1 MYSKTQLRTF
11 FFIAVLMLIAW
22 AWVPSIQAA
31 SEGDDPGDQV
41 EKSDLNK
48 DRIVNI
54 ADLEVFSSRYLQ
66 RDRAGL
72 DWCGFYD
79 ATVAGLDFDSQSKKG
94 ETNKDKLSMGQSTAY
109 FQKHFRMLLAFIN
122 DYYFCAAGPQRD
134 PNIMGLEN
142 NPRLLLRMAM
152 STDGS
157 GEIYITDPLVGSL
170 FIYDAELVL
179 IAELKGLD
187 KPLGVAVDS
196 RGNILIGNDGRD
208 NIEVYDPYNG
218 NLLAIFGQGL
228 VLMPNSVTTGP
239 DGNIYVTDSR
249 SHRVWVF
256 DADYNFISNIGS
268 PGEGENEL
276 YFPVDTEVITQ
287 YVDGNPVQEVFV
299 ADQGN
304 ERIQIFD
311 TDGNLLGKI
320 GPGSCG
326 MMGCLPPRLANL
338 QALDVDSLGRLHA
351 LDNFEA
357 VVSMLDPATGDY
369 LGEYGEYGEGPGF
382 LRMPLGLVI
391 SDMDEPIVTS
401 GDGCR
406 IEVYPPQ

>member
-1 MYSKTQLRTF
+1 MYRKTQLRTF
-11 FFIAVLMLIAW
+11 VFIPVLMLIAW
-22 AWVPSIQAA
+22 VWIPFSQAA
-31 SEGDDPGDQV
+31 SNGDNPTDQV

-48 DRIVNI
+48 DRVVDI
-54 ADLEVFSSRYLQ
+54 ADLEIFSARYLQ
-66 RDRAGL
+66 RDL
-72 DWCGFYD
+72 TVIDWCGFYD
-79 ATVAGLDFDSQSKKG
+79 ATVAGVDFDSQSKKG
-94 ETNKDKLSMGQSTAY
+94 ETNKDKVSTGHSTAY
-109 FQKHFRMLLAFIN
+109 YQKHFKMLLTFIN
-122 DYYFCAAGPQRD
+122 DCYSCDAGLQRD
-134 PNIMGLEN
+134 PTMLVVEN
-142 NPRLLLRMAM
+142 DPRLLLRMAK
-152 STDGS
+152 STDDS

-170 FIYDAELVL
+170 FIYDAELLL

-196 RGNILIGNDGRD
+196 HGNILIGNDGRD

-228 VLMPNSVTTGP
+228 VIMPNSITTGP

-256 DADYNFISNIGS
+256 DADFNFIRNIGS
-268 PGEGENEL
+268 PGEGENEV
-276 YFPVDTEVITQ
+276 YFPVDTEVITHN
-287 YVDGNPVQEVFV
+287 VDGNPVQEVFI

-311 TDGNLLGKI
+311 TGGKLLGKI
-320 GPGSCG
+320 GPGECG
-326 MMGCLPPRLANL
+326 MSGCLPPRLANL

-357 VVSMLDPATGDY
+357 VVSILDPTSGDY
-369 LGEYGEYGEGPGF
+369 LGEYGEYGDGPGF

-391 SDMDEPIVTS
+391 SDTDQPIVTS
-401 GDGCR
+401 GDGSR
-406 IEVYPPQ
+406 IVVYPPQ